1 MVRAVIFDMDG
12 TLVDSV
18 DLHAKAWQDAFRDFG
33 HEFELKAIRNQ
44 IGKGGD
50 QLLLVFLTRQ
60 EIVEKGPDLEKH
72 RGDILKERY
81 LSKIKPFPKVIELFE
96 RIRADKI
103 KIVLASSAKA
113 EELQTYK
120 KIAGIDGLID
130 AETSSDDATKSKPAP
145 DIFQAALAKLKG
157 VHKSEV
163 VAVGDTPTMLRP
175 PARPASAR
183 SVSAA
188 AGLRKQGCAM
198 PVALQ
203 FIMARPTCS
212 RSTMRLC
219 SRLTAP
225 PGRADDRG
233 CAQRRGGR

>member
-50 QLLLVFLTRQ
+50 QLLPVFLTRQ

-96 RIRADKI
+96 RIRADEI
-103 KIVLASSAKA
+103 TIVLASSA
-113 EELQTYK
+113 
-120 KIAGIDGLID
+120 
-130 AETSSDDATKSKPAP
+130 
-145 DIFQAALAKLKG
+145 
-157 VHKSEV
+157 V
-163 VAVGDTPTMLRP
+163 
-175 PARPASAR
+175 
-183 SVSAA
+183 
-188 AGLRKQGCAM
+188 
-198 PVALQ
+198 
-203 FIMARPTCS
+203 
-212 RSTMRLC
+212 
-219 SRLTAP
+219 
-225 PGRADDRG
+225 
-233 CAQRRGGR
+233 